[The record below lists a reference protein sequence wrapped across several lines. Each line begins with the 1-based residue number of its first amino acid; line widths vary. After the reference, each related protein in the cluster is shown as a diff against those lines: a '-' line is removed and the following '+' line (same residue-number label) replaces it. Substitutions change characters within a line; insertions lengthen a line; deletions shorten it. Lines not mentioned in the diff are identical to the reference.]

1 MPPRATSGING
12 PFEPVSPTDGQV
24 VYVLLN
30 RLPLNRI
37 APAPLDLHTLGTP
50 LAFVLSQDQTLHV
63 MVEDRAK
70 RKAPGAKR
78 SADVPPTL
86 CALRLAL
93 CSAQGVT

>member
-1 MPPRATSGING
+1 MRSPATSGING

-63 MVEDRAK
+63 MVE
-70 RKAPGAKR
+70 PVQQ
-78 SADVPPTL
+78 SAWSQ
-86 CALRLAL
+86 AY
-93 CSAQGVT
+93 AQPLLPAAGKG